1 MNKIIISHYARIV
14 GFKTLWTKVHIMC
27 GIFLT
32 PALKLGLIDNHS
44 SSGYS
49 NNLLKIAY
57 NSLLFYL
64 SVLQYSCNLSPEPI
78 NYGKDECEYCR
89 MLISDNR
96 YGSEV
101 ITDKGKIYKFDS
113 IECLVEYAL
122 EQNILGDEKQT
133 FLVTDFSNPLKLVDA
148 KSAFYVHND
157 NIRSPMGLNV
167 SAFGNESDMQK
178 FFSDNNGR
186 KIIWLDVI
194 ELIKLSS
201 M

>member
-1 MNKIIISHYARIV
+1 M
-14 GFKTLWTKVHIMC
+14 
-27 GIFLT
+27 
-32 PALKLGLIDNHS
+32 
-44 SSGYS
+44 
-49 NNLLKIAY
+49 AY

-194 ELIKLSS
+194 EMIKLSS

>member
-1 MNKIIISHYARIV
+1 MSSTAIVANQAIAR
-14 GFKTLWTKVHIMC
+14 
-27 GIFLT
+27 LT
-32 PALKLGLIDNHS
+32 RQ
-44 SSGYS
+44 
-49 NNLLKIAY
+49 LLKKLKEEYREIVALRY
-57 NSLLFYL
+57 VEEL
-64 SVLQYSCNLSPEPI
+64 SVAEI
-78 NYGKDECEYCR
+78 AE
-89 MLISDNR
+89 
-96 YGSEV
+96 

-194 ELIKLSS
+194 EMIKLSS